1 MVEFNVGG
9 TILDVPIG
17 LKIEFKKKNILF
29 AFDNIEIERTTA
41 FSLPKTPTNLR
52 VFDFS
57 NDIHR
62 VGTAMRIRVAA
73 QMRIGL
79 VSKNGYL
86 YVSDYNYKSQSFNCI
101 FVTGDLLELKEL
113 KELGRASD
121 LIYDGNDSVLYNVL
135 TEASM
140 VLPEFRVL
148 RSYSDDG
155 VYRPSYRLDYI
166 LDWLLS
172 KTDVIADVV
181 PSSLDVLITN
191 PNQLQPTEFSI
202 TQQVTDSTQP
212 SATISNRSYNSIAA
226 SANVSNIFA
235 IDIYDQYN
243 GEPTIV
249 LGEQLYYRA
258 SFLRAKMDIK
268 ITFPADFPDLFMY
281 GKRDTYGDMVFYGD
295 YSFSVTNYQMRKS
308 GEPLAGRT
316 VSIKKDDAFIFVN
329 SDDYQMIP
337 PSSAGGLSIPQSLG
351 FFPLISFSDL
361 NGMIVEADGDIG
373 TNDIIYLRDNM
384 PDLTAIDI
392 LKIFAYINGKVLWY
406 DSENKKITF
415 EDLDVN
421 NYPIFPLENVVE
433 VSQIR
438 RTFGDYAQKNLLR
451 YASPEGMRSSDI
463 ITKAYVINNANID
476 IEKEFYKIPFS
487 EGRRYG
493 DSNLLLVRSTD
504 NNTLATRSAY
514 RLNRT
519 DISLNNV
526 LQTILDN
533 STTIDVSAEISLFDF
548 NKIQDKMRIFYD
560 NAYWVWIDASWSNE
574 IARLTLA
581 RV

>member
-17 LKIEFKKKNILF
+17 LKIEFKKRNILF
-29 AFDNIEIERTTA
+29 AFDNIELERTTA

-86 YVSDYNYKSQSFNCI
+86 YVSDYNHKSQSFNCI
-101 FVTGDLLELKEL
+101 FVTGDLLALKEL
-113 KELGRASD
+113 KELGSASD
-121 LIYDGNDSVLYNVL
+121 LVYDGNDSVLYNVL
-135 TEASM
+135 TDISA
-140 VLPEFRVL
+140 VLPKFRVL

-155 VYRPSYRLDYI
+155 VYRPSYQLDYI

-172 KTDVIADVV
+172 KTDIVADAL
-181 PSSLDVLITN
+181 PGSLDVLITN

-226 SANVSNIFA
+226 SANVSNVFA

-268 ITFPADFPDLFMY
+268 ITFPTDFPDLFMY
-281 GKRDTYGDMVFYGD
+281 GKRDTYGGMVFYGD
-295 YSFSVTNYQMRKS
+295 YSFSVTNYQMRKN

-316 VSIKKDDAFIFVN
+316 VSIKKGDAFIFVN
-329 SDDYQMIP
+329 SEDYQMIP

-361 NGMIVEADGDIG
+361 NGMIVEADGDIS
-373 TNDIIYLRDNM
+373 TDDVIYLRDNM

-406 DSENKKITF
+406 DSDNQKITF

-421 NYPIFPLENVVE
+421 NYPIFPLDNVVE

-451 YASPEGMRSSDI
+451 YTSPEGMRSSDI

-476 IEKEFYKIPFS
+476 IEKELYKIPFS

-504 NNTLATRSAY
+504 NNTLATRLAY

-519 DISLNNV
+519 NISLNNV